1 MPISCFSYSADVPS
15 DVRNRADV
23 QRTLRD
29 LPGASGRNPTRPTTI
44 CFSYSADVPLGTRNP
59 TRPNTVCFSY
69 DTNSAC
75 FRY

>member
-29 LPGASGRNPTRPTTI
+29 LPVASG
-44 CFSYSADVPLGTRNP
+44 RNP

-69 DTNSAC
+69 SADLPLGIRNRNAAQPTPRDSRLC
-75 FRY
+75 FSYY